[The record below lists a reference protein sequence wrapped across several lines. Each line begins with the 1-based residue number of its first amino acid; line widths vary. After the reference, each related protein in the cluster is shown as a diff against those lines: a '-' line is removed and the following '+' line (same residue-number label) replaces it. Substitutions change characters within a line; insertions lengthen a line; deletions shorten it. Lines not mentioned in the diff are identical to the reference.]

1 VEGDDAGLVLDHVE
15 IDLGGGTSGKGIA
28 FDGYTLRSTFIHN
41 GSDCAHFEVNV
52 TIEDS
57 LCVVGPDVD
66 GDAWPD
72 TTGFCGGTD
81 HFDGYQSDG
90 GHDDVIRHNTVRNP
104 CQQVSDVL
112 LSSNTLPISNVTVD
126 GNLFAGGGFSLYC
139 AGSGDRS
146 RVSNIVATGNRFAR
160 TFYPTG
166 GYWGPTTY
174 CEFASVWSGNVWDD
188 TGLPVR

>member
-1 VEGDDAGLVLDHVE
+1 
-15 IDLGGGTSGKGIA
+15 
-28 FDGYTLRSTFIHN
+28 
-41 GSDCAHFEVNV
+41 
-52 TIEDS
+52 
-57 LCVVGPDVD
+57 
-66 GDAWPD
+66 
-72 TTGFCGGTD
+72 
-81 HFDGYQSDG
+81 
-90 GHDDVIRHNTVRNP
+90 VIRHNTVRNP

-112 LSSNTLPISNVTVD
+112 LSSNTLPISSVTVD

-139 AGSGDRS
+139 AGSSDRS